1 MTRKQLTL
9 ANMTCNHCVM
19 SVRKTL
25 AAIEHVQVEDVRI
38 GAADVEYD
46 EAVVREDALIEALKN
61 AGYPVVEISQ

>member
-1 MTRKQLTL
+1 MTRKHLTL

-25 AAIEHVQVEDVRI
+25 AAIEHVQVDDVRI

-46 EAVVREDALIEALKN
+46 ETVVREETLIAALQN
-61 AGYPVVEISQ
+61 AGYPVVELSK